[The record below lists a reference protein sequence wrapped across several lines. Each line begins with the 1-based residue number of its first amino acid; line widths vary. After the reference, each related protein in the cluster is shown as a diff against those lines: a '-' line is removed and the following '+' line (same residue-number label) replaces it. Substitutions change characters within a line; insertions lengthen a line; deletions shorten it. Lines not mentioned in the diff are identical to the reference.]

1 MQGRF
6 CMTVLAE
13 MSQDQG
19 ENNFTVGRSLD
30 GVIHFVADLGDEH
43 ALDFGIAVDSAIV
56 AK

>member
-6 CMTVLAE
+6 CVTVLAE

-19 ENNFTVGRSLD
+19 EYNFTVGRSLD
-30 GVIHFVADLGDEH
+30 GVIHFVADLLNEH
-43 ALDFGIAVDSAIV
+43 ALDFRIAVDSAIV